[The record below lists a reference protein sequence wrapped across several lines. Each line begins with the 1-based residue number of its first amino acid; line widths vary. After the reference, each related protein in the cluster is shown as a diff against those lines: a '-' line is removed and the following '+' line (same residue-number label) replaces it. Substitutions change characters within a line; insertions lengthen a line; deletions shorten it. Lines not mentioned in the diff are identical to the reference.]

1 MHVCVCDVKN
11 EIKCEKKIVKEKNKG
26 GGGRIRNDQW
36 TIYNYNRPADNL
48 LIYELHIQY
57 KCK

>member
-26 GGGRIRNDQW
+26 GEGELEMINEQFIIITGQLI
-36 TIYNYNRPADNL
+36 IY
-48 LIYELHIQY
+48 
-57 KCK
+57 